1 MEVILMTV
9 WGVAAAGLAW
19 YAASVA
25 REVTYVTLAD
35 GRRQE
40 RSLPLTFKLLLPF
53 VGNLDRLV
61 SRPSFAKD
69 VAKYESMLVSG
80 GYEGLL
86 NGREFVALRILS
98 PIAMGLLWCV
108 VIFFMGAAF
117 PGSLFVSASS
127 ALHHGCRS
135 SRAPAYDV
143 A

>member
-1 MEVILMTV
+1 MAMEVILMIV
-9 WGVAAAGLAW
+9 WGVAAAGLAG

-53 VGNLDRLV
+53 VGNLNGLV

-69 VAKYESMLVSG
+69 VAKFDEMLVSG

-86 NGREFVALRILS
+86 NGREFVSLRILS
-98 PIAMGLLWCV
+98 PIVMGILWCIT
-108 VIFFMGAAF
+108 IFF
-117 PGSLFVSASS
+117 SYFVTH
-127 ALHHGCRS
+127 LQR
-135 SRAPAYDV
+135 
-143 A
+143 